1 MCFDEKIYTPPPRC
15 RALTGSQMLKTTPV
29 RISCE
34 LAKAKNHPG
43 AHLLRARKGKKPPR
57 CEPLRGRKSKKPPR
71 CASLARSQKQKTTPV
86 RTLARSQKQ
95 KTTPVRISCE
105 VAKAKNHPGAETKLL
120 AAVFG
125 RPPRG
130 GAFLKVFCY
139 FCSLKRKPLPNA

>member
-29 RISCE
+29 PSSCG
-34 LAKAKNHPG
+34 LANVKNHPG

-57 CEPLRGRKSKKPPR
+57 C
-71 CASLARSQKQKTTPV
+71 ASLAGSQRQKTTPV
-86 RTLARSQKQ
+86 RTPARSQKQ

-139 FCSLKRKPLPNA
+139 FCSLKRKPMPNA